1 MSRIGIKSCEYPYLL
16 KQIKD
21 PPEKLYFRGDWN
33 TDLFEETLSV
43 VGSRRMTR
51 YGETITNDLVGV
63 IAEAGITIVSGF
75 MYGIDAQSHAAA
87 LERGG
92 RTIAVMPCGI
102 EKIHPEYQAD
112 LHTKILRCG
121 GLVVS
126 EYPGDTLPARW
137 TYPRRNRIIAGL
149 SPALLVVEAGL
160 KSGALITARIAMN
173 YNKRVFAVPG
183 PLTSSVS
190 RGTAL
195 LIKQGA
201 SIMTSADDILSE
213 YGKFT
218 AGKPHSE
225 KKSSGLNESQSK
237 IVVLLSLEPLGIDE
251 ITRAVEKPTSEI
263 GADLTIL
270 CLKKLVT
277 LNEGKYYL
285 VVGAGHA
292 Y

>member
-1 MSRIGIKSCEYPYLL
+1 MNQVDIRSCEYPYLL

-33 TDLFEETLSV
+33 TDIFTKTLSV

-51 YGETITNDLVGV
+51 YVETIATELVTV
-63 IAEAGITIVSGF
+63 IAKAGITVISGF
-75 MYGIDAQSHAAA
+75 MYGIDAQAHAAA
-87 LERGG
+87 LETGG
-92 RTIAVMPCGI
+92 LTIAVMPCGI
-102 EKIHPEYQAD
+102 DKIHPEYQVD
-112 LHTKILRCG
+112 LHTRIIRRG

-126 EYPGDTLPARW
+126 EYPGDTPPALW

-149 SPALLVVEAGL
+149 SPVLLVVEAGL
-160 KSGALITARIAMN
+160 KSGALITARIAKN
-173 YNKRVFAVPG
+173 CNKKVFAVPG

-201 SIMTSADDILSE
+201 SILTSVDDILSE
-213 YGKFT
+213 YGECT

-225 KKSSGLNESQSK
+225 KKSSGLNESQRK
-237 IVVLLSLEPLGIDE
+237 IVNLLSIEPMGIDE

-270 CLKKLVT
+270 CLKKLLT
-277 LNEGKYYL
+277 LKEGKYYL
-285 VVGAGHA
+285 VAGAGHA
-292 Y
+292 C

>member
-1 MSRIGIKSCEYPYLL
+1 MSQIGIKSCEYPYLL

-21 PPEKLYFRGDWN
+21 PPEKLYFKGNWK
-33 TDLFEETLSV
+33 TDLFKETLSV

-51 YGETITNDLVGV
+51 YGETITNDLIAV

-102 EKIHPEYQAD
+102 EKIHPEYQAA
-112 LHTKILRCG
+112 LHTRILRCG

-126 EYPGDTLPARW
+126 EYPGDTPPARW

-190 RGTAL
+190 LGTAF

-201 SIMTSADDILSE
+201 SIVTSADDILYE

-218 AGKPHSE
+218 AEKPHSE
-225 KKSSGLNESQSK
+225 KKSCGLNESQSK
-237 IVVLLSLEPLGIDE
+237 IVVLLSFEPMGIDA
-251 ITRAVEKPTSEI
+251 ITRAVEKPASEI

-270 CLKKLVT
+270 CLKKLLT

-285 VVGAGHA
+285 VAGAGHA